1 MEYLF
6 RPVENVL
13 TLEPTL
19 TKRLP
24 ASANIYNIMR
34 LNQNC
39 GNEQKWF
46 TLQDPVEDDVW
57 IIANFFRQDY
67 GQIVAVSRPPN
78 AQITPEVRSA
88 FSNCE
93 FLDWAES
100 FMFACVDTT
109 VSSMVSDI
117 SIREKGNCTEVH
129 PCYLYIMEPKD
140 ALELKIPSG
149 NYEVKPINNKE
160 GLEFILKTWKYAT
173 EGSSDNVGK
182 CLQRNV
188 SAGVYVNNEIV
199 AGVITDSHGLIGMLY
214 SLNEVRGKGYGRLV
228 MHQIIK
234 ESAANQLVPSCTVE
248 LRNGISMAFQEKIGL
263 KIAADVDFVMYR
275 KSGF

>member
-1 MEYLF
+1 MFGL
-6 RPVENVL
+6 L
-13 TLEPTL
+13 
-19 TKRLP
+19 RL
-24 ASANIYNIMR
+24 SSDR
-34 LNQNC
+34 L
-39 GNEQKWF
+39 
-46 TLQDPVEDDVW
+46 
-57 IIANFFRQDY
+57 IIGDY
-67 GQIVAVSRPPN
+67 GQVVAVSRPPN

-109 VSSMVSDI
+109 VSSMASDI

-160 GLEFILKTWKYAT
+160 GLEFFLKTWKYAT
-173 EGSSDNVGK
+173 EGSSDYVGK

-188 SAGVYVNNEIV
+188 SAGVYTNNEIV
-199 AGVITDSHGLIGMLY
+199 TGVNLDGLGLIGMLY
-214 SLNEVRGKGYGRLV
+214 SLNEIRGKGYGRLV

-234 ESAANQLVPSCTVE
+234 ESAASQFVPSCTVE
-248 LRNGISMAFQEKIGL
+248 LRNDISMAFQEKIGL
-263 KIAADVDFVMYR
+263 KIAAEVDFIMYN
-275 KSGF
+275 KTGF